1 MNIPTELVLFLT
13 KLPNEPGV
21 YRMLDEA
28 GNLLYVGKA
37 SNLKNELQAILINKI
52 RVLKRVL

>member
-1 MNIPTELVLFLT
+1 MNISTELASFLT

-21 YRMLDEA
+21 YRMLDET

-37 SNLKNELQAILINKI
+37 SNLKKELRAILINKI
-52 RVLKRVL
+52 PA